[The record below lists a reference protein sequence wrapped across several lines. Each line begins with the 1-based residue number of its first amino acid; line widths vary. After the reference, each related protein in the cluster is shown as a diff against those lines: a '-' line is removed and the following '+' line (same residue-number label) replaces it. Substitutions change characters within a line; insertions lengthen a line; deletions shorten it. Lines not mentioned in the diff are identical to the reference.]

1 MVIDVLKHTIVNVCK
16 SVTFDMSKPD
26 KKFFRNIFENML
38 EYKTTVLSKLW
49 DNNDIQAENIS
60 KNYSR
65 NLWKKSFQDLPSK
78 VEKIMIKLIWKIEPD
93 TMFSFDSVDMN
104 KNSAEVMEG
113 IKVVRDWSTR
123 TFWNWFVHHGVSV
136 KWIPLFFD
144 REKIKEDKKEQVR
157 FDIFTKQIDKIIS
170 IYWSWYWI
178 LADRLYDDY
187 KKFNLLLEKKFNFA
201 IRLKTN
207 RKVIILDW
215 DLAWQKIPVWEL
227 LEWRY
232 RVNFN
237 WLKQDLFIYVKT
249 IKWQDKPIRVIS
261 NVDDEKVVEKYLKRW
276 EIERIFKS
284 GKQEFNFEKIWTK
297 KLQKTDNLVAMVQLC
312 LWVSAYMYNK
322 IEPVYEFGQEKKT
335 ISLVQFSKNL
345 KKFLIQVSKTF
356 NRNSIICF
364 IAKYMKKIKKMKF
377 NLKKVTLKP
386 DITWQ
391 LSLELVY

>member
-1 MVIDVLKHTIVNVCK
+1 MTDILKHTIVNVCK

-49 DNNDIQAENIS
+49 DNNHIQAENIS
-60 KNYSR
+60 KNFSR
-65 NLWKKSFQDLPSK
+65 NLWKESFLDLPSK
-78 VEKIMIKLIWKIEPD
+78 VEKIMIKFVWKLD
-93 TMFSFDSVDMN
+93 LDAMFSFDSVDMN

-144 REKIKEDKKEQVR
+144 REKIKDNEKERVR
-157 FDIFTKQIDKIIS
+157 FNIFEKQINKIIS

-207 RKVIILDW
+207 RKVLILDW
-215 DLAWQKIPVWEL
+215 DLKWQKIPVWDL
-227 LEWRY
+227 QEWRY
-232 RVNFN
+232 KVTFG
-237 WLKQDLFIYVKT
+237 WLNKDLYIFVKT
-249 IKWQDKPIRVIS
+249 LKWQEKPIRVIS
-261 NVDDEKVVEKYLKRW
+261 NIDDEKVVEKYLKRW

-284 GKQEFNFEKIWTK
+284 WKQEFDFEKIWTK
-297 KLQKTDNLVAMVQLC
+297 ELQKTDNLVAMVQLC
-312 LWVSAYMYNK
+312 LWVSAYIYNK
-322 IEPVYEFGQEKKT
+322 LEPVYEFGQEKKT
-335 ISLVQFSKNL
+335 TSLVLFSENL
-345 KKFLIQVSKTF
+345 KKFLTQVSKTF

-364 IAKYMKKIKKMKF
+364 IAKYMKKVKKMKF

-386 DITWQ
+386 QISSQ
-391 LSLELVY
+391 LSLKFGC